1 MVACCGQASKGLRE
15 AVLGIQ
21 DMCLSRYSLPETQVC
36 PTLCAWQHVPC
47 YVPNVCHTPC
57 LRKEIEGLLQQH
69 ALLEMQFAH
78 VQLTT
83 LERIAS
89 HRRGGVLRSELSK
102 QLNTDAKNFHYVVT
116 VKSPFHQRC
125 GMQGFASELKSC
137 SACILQRFLP
147 KSRRSTSDCSQHVSA
162 GMAGDL

>member
-1 MVACCGQASKGLRE
+1 MAACCVQASEGLRE

-21 DMCLSRYSLPETQVC
+21 DMCLSRYSLPQTQVC
-36 PTLCAWQHVPC
+36 PTPRACQHVPC
-47 YVPNVCHTPC
+47 HVPYVCHA
-57 LRKEIEGLLQQH
+57 LWWRKEMEGFCNNMHLWNFN
-69 ALLEMQFAH
+69 FAH

-116 VKSPFHQRC
+116 VKAPFHQR
-125 GMQGFASELKSC
+125 LV
-137 SACILQRFLP
+137 ACKALQ
-147 KSRRSTSDCSQHVSA
+147 VA
-162 GMAGDL
+162 